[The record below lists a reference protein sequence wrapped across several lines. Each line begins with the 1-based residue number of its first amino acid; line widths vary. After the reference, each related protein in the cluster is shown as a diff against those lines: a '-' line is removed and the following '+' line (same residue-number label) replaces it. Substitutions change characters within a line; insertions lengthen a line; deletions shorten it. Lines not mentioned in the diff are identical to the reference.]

1 MPRKSRRDRVPSYRH
16 HKPTGQAFVELNGKR
31 HYLGKFGTPGSRAEY
46 KRMVAEWETRGRRP
60 LVEPFDLTVVELLE
74 RFLEHAERYYRSPDG
89 SPTSEVACFK
99 SIIAILVGLYGDTM
113 ATEFGPRQ
121 LKATR
126 DRMVARD
133 WTRNTINKS
142 CSRVRAIFRWA
153 AEESLLPASV
163 YQSLTVVAGLR
174 RGRSDAREGR
184 VVRPVPDAH
193 VDAVKPFVSA
203 QIWAL
208 IQLQKLM

>member
-1 MPRKSRRDRVPSYRH
+1 MPRQRRRKLVPSYRH

-31 HYLGKFGTPGSRAEY
+31 HYLGRFGAAGSRAEY
-46 KRMVAEWETRGRRP
+46 KRMIAEWEARGRRP

-74 RFLEHAERYYRSPDG
+74 RFLDHAECYYRSHDG
-89 SPTSEVACFK
+89 SPTSEVACFR
-99 SIIAILVGLYGDTM
+99 SIIPILVELYGDTM

-126 DRMVARD
+126 DRMIARG

-142 CSRVRAIFRWA
+142 CSRVRTIFRWA
-153 AEESLLPASV
+153 AEETLLPASV

-184 VVRPVPDAH
+184 GVRPTP
-193 VDAVKPFVSA
+193 AVVQA
-203 QIWAL
+203 VIHEYR
-208 IQLQKLM
+208 